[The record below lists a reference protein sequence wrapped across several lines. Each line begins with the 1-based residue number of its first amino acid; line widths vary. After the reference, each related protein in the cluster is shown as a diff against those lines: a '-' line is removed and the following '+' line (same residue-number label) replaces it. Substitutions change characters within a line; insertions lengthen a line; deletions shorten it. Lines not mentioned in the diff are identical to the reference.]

1 MDWFYK
7 FFSNDHALELVLI
20 LSFSLLSFFITRKY
34 LLALIKKVASKT
46 KNQWDDIILSKNV
59 FSRLSYLMPAIILHV
74 FSEKIISSLVSF
86 NINFLEIDLF
96 KRMLTGYIL
105 LVVLFVIDSLL
116 TSFLTIY
123 NNYEISKR
131 IPIKGYLQLAKI
143 FLFCIGAVL
152 VISALLGK
160 SPNIFLGGLSALAA
174 VLLLVFKNSILSL
187 VANIQIT
194 TNGLIK
200 VGDWLEIP
208 KFGADGDVI
217 EISLNTLKI
226 QNWDKTYSF
235 VPMHVLLDEA
245 YKNWSGMVASG
256 GRRIKRAIKID
267 ITSISYCDEATLEQY
282 RKFTILRPYLDEKI
296 EEIKKFNE
304 DNGVDYSSLI
314 NGRRLTNIGT
324 FRAYIKA
331 YLANHPKVHK
341 KMTFLV
347 RQLEP
352 TEKGLPIEIYIFLND
367 TRWVQYEDIQADIFD
382 HLFAALKEF
391 GLRGY
396 QAPSS
401 FDFEKLANR

>member
-1 MDWFYK
+1 MDWFFK

-20 LSFSLLSFFITRKY
+20 LSFSLLSFVITRKY

-59 FSRLSYLMPAIILHV
+59 FFRLSYLMPAIILHV
-74 FSEKIISSLVSF
+74 FSEKVISSLISF
-86 NINFLEIDLF
+86 DINFLEIDLF

-131 IPIKGYLQLAKI
+131 IPIKGYLQLVKI
-143 FLFCIGAVL
+143 FVFCIGAVL
-152 VISALLGK
+152 VISAILDK
-160 SPNIFLGGLSALAA
+160 SPNIFIGGLSALTA
-174 VLLLVFKNSILSL
+174 VLLLIFKNSILSL

-208 KFGADGDVI
+208 KFGVDGEVI

-267 ITSISYCDEATLEQY
+267 ITSISYCDEETLEKY
-282 RKFTILRPYLDEKI
+282 KKFKILQPYLEGKI

-304 DNGVDYSSLI
+304 ENNVDYSSVI

-341 KMTFLV
+341 EMTFLV

-352 TEKGLPIEIYIFLND
+352 TEKGLPIEIYIFLNE

-401 FDFEKLANR
+401 FDFEKLAIR